1 MLVREQPATDLVIA
15 TRILARAGALA
26 AEGRIT
32 LRLHDVLYIGG
43 RSASLSTITPYDVA
57 VVLYS
62 DGSTLHGTPPDDTP
76 AYIEAHRRAP
86 MAASVA
92 RVTDGAYLSAR
103 SLRSCVVAALRR
115 GRGEEDVSDDTTIE
129 IVWTEL
135 VSQARITGALI
146 GAFATDEETP

>member
-26 AEGRIT
+26 ADGRIT
-32 LRLHDVLYIGG
+32 LRLHDVVYIGG
-43 RSASLSTITPYDVA
+43 RGTSLATITPYEVA

-62 DGSTLHGTPPDDTP
+62 DGSTLHGTPPDDMA
-76 AYIEAHRRAP
+76 AYVEAHRRAP

-92 RVTDGAYLSAR
+92 LVMDGAYLSAR
-103 SLRSCVVAALRR
+103 TLRACVVAALRR
-115 GRGEEDVSDDTTIE
+115 ARGEEETSDETTIE
-129 IVWTEL
+129 TVWTDL

-146 GAFATDEETP
+146 GAFATDEEMP